1 MKTRIEKFFE
11 NKQNNDVYVIA
22 EISQNHDG
30 SLGQAHAFIDAVA
43 KTGAD
48 AIKFQTHIAAEES
61 TLSEP
66 FRVKFSYE
74 DDTRYDYWK
83 RMEFT
88 EEQWLGLYEH
98 AKSVGV
104 DFLSSAFSLK
114 AFEMLDRIGIPAWKL
129 GSGEVFNE
137 VLMKRMAAT
146 GKPMLISSGMS
157 TYEDVARQ
165 VELIRKQG
173 NECAIFQCTTAYPCP
188 PEKTGLNVVTELQK
202 QFSDCVIGMSDHS
215 GTIYP
220 SLAAVALGAKMV
232 EVHVTMSPYMF
243 GPDIASSVTIEELTQ
258 LVQGIRMTS
267 TMLSHKIDKTTLSDE
282 LTSLKHIF
290 SKSIYIKRDC
300 KAGTIITEDDIA
312 LKKPAEGIATEE
324 YEEVIG
330 KKLLCDKGKDT
341 PLHWEEL
348 GE

>member
-1 MKTRIEKFFE
+1 MQTQIDKFFK
-11 NKQNNDVYVIA
+11 NKQNNDVYIIA

-48 AIKFQTHIAAEES
+48 AIKFQTHIASEES

-74 DDTRYDYWK
+74 DETRYDYWK

-88 EEQWLGLYEH
+88 EEQWIGLYEH
-98 AKSVGV
+98 AKSVGL

-114 AFEMLDRIGIPAWKL
+114 AFEMLEEIGIPAWKL
-129 GSGEVFNE
+129 GSGEVFND
-137 VLMKRMAAT
+137 VLMKRMIAT

-157 TYEDVARQ
+157 TYDDVMHQ
-165 VELIRKQG
+165 VEMIRKNG
-173 NECAIFQCTTAYPCP
+173 NECAVFQCTTAYPCP
-188 PEKTGLNVVTELQK
+188 PERAGLNVVAELK
-202 QFSDCVIGMSDHS
+202 KRLPDCVIGMSDHS
-215 GTIYP
+215 GTIFP

-243 GPDIASSVTIEELTQ
+243 GPDIASSVSIEELTQ

-267 TMLSHKIDKTTLSDE
+267 TMLSHEVDKTGLTEDLSA
-282 LTSLKHIF
+282 LKNIF
-290 SKSIYIKRDC
+290 SKSIYVKRDC
-300 KAGTIITEDDIA
+300 KAGTIITEDNIA
-312 LKKPAEGIATEE
+312 LKKPAEGIGTEDFE
-324 YEEVIG
+324 AVLG
-330 KKLLCDKGKDT
+330 MKLLCDKEKDT